1 MKYNNVR
8 QIQMVV
14 IGGFALLLSITSSF
28 QKGTVNGSD
37 KVANSHLTAGVST
50 ILSTENIQPTYLT
63 SGVTSALTDFEA
75 AESLIVYEAAAQ
87 TVASGQKG
95 KDSETGTEDDGTF
108 MGYKNLAVANVTSM
122 LNVRKEPTTSS
133 SIVGKMTGN
142 AVCEVLGT
150 EGEWTSISSG
160 KVSGYVK
167 SEYLI
172 FGDEA
177 IEIAKGEVMTVA
189 TVNTTTLKV
198 REEPNT
204 NCSVLYLVGD
214 GEDFTVSSMS
224 DGWAEIEIDNE
235 TGYVSMDYVKISEK
249 LPTAQSMKE
258 LQYGKGVS
266 DVRVSLVA
274 EALKYVGYPYVWGGT
289 SLTKGVDCSGFTMKI
304 YAMYGISLPHHSGS
318 QPAYGKKI
326 NAADAKP
333 GDLFFYNRGSSIG
346 HVAIYIGNGQIVH
359 ASSPRD
365 GIKISNA
372 YYQKP
377 VCVVNYFGD

>member
-8 QIQMVV
+8 QIQMAA
-14 IGGFALLLSITSSF
+14 IGGFALLLSITCSF
-28 QKGTVNGSD
+28 HTGTVSGSD
-37 KVANSHLTAGVST
+37 KAANNNLTAGIST
-50 ILSTENIQPTYLT
+50 ILSTEHTEPSYLT
-63 SGVTSALTDFEA
+63 SGVTAALADFET
-75 AESLIVYEAAAQ
+75 AERLVVHEAAAE
-87 TVASGQKG
+87 TVASGQQEERTA
-95 KDSETGTEDDGTF
+95 ETADDGTF
-108 MGYKNLAVANVTSM
+108 MGYTNLAVADVSSM

-133 SIVGKMTGN
+133 PIVGKMTEH

-150 EGEWTSISSG
+150 EGEWTSITSG
-160 KVSGYVK
+160 KVEGYVK

-172 FGDEA
+172 LGEEA
-177 IEIAKGEVMTVA
+177 LAIAKEEVMKVA

-214 GEDFTVSSMS
+214 GEDFTVSNLL
-224 DGWAEIEIDNE
+224 DGWAEIEIDNG
-235 TGYVSMDYVKISEK
+235 TGYVSLDYVEISEK

-258 LQYGKGVS
+258 LQYGKGIS

-304 YAMYGISLPHHSGS
+304 YAKYGISLPHHSGS
-318 QPAYGKKI
+318 QPAYGTKI
-326 NAADAKP
+326 KASEAKP

-377 VCVVNYFGD
+377 VCVVNYLGN